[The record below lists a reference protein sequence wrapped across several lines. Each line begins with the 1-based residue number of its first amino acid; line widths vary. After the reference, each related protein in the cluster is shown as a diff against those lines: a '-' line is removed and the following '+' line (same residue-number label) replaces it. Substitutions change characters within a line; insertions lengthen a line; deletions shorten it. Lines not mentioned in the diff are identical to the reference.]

1 MAKTQ
6 SQINSEYYARN
17 REKQI
22 ARAKQYRIDNPEKVK
37 AASKKWNEANI
48 DHLKEIR
55 KKWDDA
61 NREKVRLHNK
71 RSRLKED
78 PALDRARQARYHL
91 KHASK
96 INAKSRAWYEANKER
111 ATKTR
116 ETYRVN
122 NAGKVTAWLR
132 AREIAKLSAIPAWA
146 DLKAM
151 EAIYEAAR
159 AMTMIT
165 MIKHEVDHIVP
176 LKSKLV
182 CGLHCEANMQILTKR
197 TNVQKGNR
205 VWPDMWEQL

>member
-6 SQINSEYYARN
+6 KEYNAEYYARH
-17 REKQI
+17 REEQV
-22 ARAKQYRIDNPEKVK
+22 ARTRQYRIDHPEQCK
-37 AASKKWNEANI
+37 ASTKKWAENNA
-48 DHLKEIR
+48 DRLREIHR
-55 KKWDDA
+55 QWDA
-61 NREKVRLHNK
+61 KNRVKVRAQNK

-78 PALDRARQARYHL
+78 PALDRARQARYYL
-91 KHASK
+91 KHAAQIS
-96 INAKSRAWYEANKER
+96 AKGRAWYEANKER